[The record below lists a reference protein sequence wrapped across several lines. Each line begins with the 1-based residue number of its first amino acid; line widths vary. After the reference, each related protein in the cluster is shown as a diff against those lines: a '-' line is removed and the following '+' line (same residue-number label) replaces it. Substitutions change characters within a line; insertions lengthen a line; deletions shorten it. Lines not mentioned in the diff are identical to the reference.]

1 MSYERKTEEM
11 IEITFFRKEL
21 NQKIAFLHK
30 NQTIAEKLGMFN
42 IFLNWNFFSQLCK
55 KNKPKQ
61 GWELCFGIWFG
72 NIRQRDPNISQ
83 SYCPV
88 RNILVLRVSLFLAHQ
103 RYPGNANNV
112 TFSLPF
118 TVRSSSKLSNITK
131 RTNINNLETAGNS
144 ESRRLRTHWI
154 TWLVT

>member
-1 MSYERKTEEM
+1 MSYERETEEM

-21 NQKIAFLHK
+21 NQKLLFYIKIKPSQRNLVCLIYFS
-30 NQTIAEKLGMFN
+30 TGT
-42 IFLNWNFFSQLCK
+42 FFSQLCK

-61 GWELCFGIWFG
+61 GWELCFGIWFE

-144 ESRRLRTHWI
+144 ESGRLRTHWI

>member
-61 GWELCFGIWFG
+61 GWELCFGI
-72 NIRQRDPNISQ
+72 
-83 SYCPV
+83 
-88 RNILVLRVSLFLAHQ
+88 
-103 RYPGNANNV
+103 
-112 TFSLPF
+112 
-118 TVRSSSKLSNITK
+118 
-131 RTNINNLETAGNS
+131 
-144 ESRRLRTHWI
+144 
-154 TWLVT
+154 

>member
-21 NQKIAFLHK
+21 NQKLLFYIKIKPSQRNLVCLIYFSTGTFSVSFVRKINLSRAGNCALAFDLK
-30 NQTIAEKLGMFN
+30 IFDNETQTFLSLAALLE
-42 IFLNWNFFSQLCK
+42 IFSFSV
-55 KNKPKQ
+55 P
-61 GWELCFGIWFG
+61 
-72 NIRQRDPNISQ
+72 
-83 SYCPV
+83 
-88 RNILVLRVSLFLAHQ
+88 LFLAHQ

-144 ESRRLRTHWI
+144 ESGRLRTHWI

>member
-1 MSYERKTEEM
+1 M

-30 NQTIAEKLGMFN
+30 NQTLAEKLGMFN
-42 IFLNWNFFSQLCK
+42 IFLNCNFFSQLCK

-61 GWELCFGIWFG
+61 GWELCFGIWFE

>member
-1 MSYERKTEEM
+1 MSYERKPEEM

-21 NQKIAFLHK
+21 NQKLLFYIKIKPSQRNLVCLIYFSTRTFSVSFVRKINLSRAGNCALAFDLK
-30 NQTIAEKLGMFN
+30 
-42 IFLNWNFFSQLCK
+42 
-55 KNKPKQ
+55 
-61 GWELCFGIWFG
+61 
-72 NIRQRDPNISQ
+72 NIRQRDPNIFQ
-83 SYCPV
+83 SYCPL

-144 ESRRLRTHWI
+144 ESRRLRTH
-154 TWLVT
+154 

>member
-21 NQKIAFLHK
+21 NQKLLFYIKIKPSQRNLVCLIYFSTGTFSVSFVRKINLSRAGNCALAFDLK
-30 NQTIAEKLGMFN
+30 IFDNETQT
-42 IFLNWNFFSQLCK
+42 FL
-55 KNKPKQ
+55 
-61 GWELCFGIWFG
+61 
-72 NIRQRDPNISQ
+72 
-83 SYCPV
+83 
-88 RNILVLRVSLFLAHQ
+88 SLFLAHQ

-118 TVRSSSKLSNITK
+118 TVRSSSKLSDITK

-144 ESRRLRTHWI
+144 ESRRLRTH
-154 TWLVT
+154 